1 MASPCRRLTPD
12 GAGRSIFPNY
22 LGPPLI
28 GSRPTL
34 GEGFSFLRGSDSLA
48 WMSARPQ
55 NAGIDAGLFRA
66 WYEATLDEFLRAL
79 PVSVLGQLA
88 TNGNF
93 TLVPEQKDAWLAQ
106 LGFLQANLSGITGS
120 LYLEFNIPRMGR
132 RIDAVLLSRGIVFAI
147 EFKVGEKVFDR
158 AALDQVWDYALD
170 LKNFHEASHA
180 LPIVPILVATEATK
194 SPPLVLY
201 ADDDRVY
208 RPVAV
213 HPEGFRSALEFALKT
228 IAASPMNAE
237 EWARAPYRSTPTIV
251 EAARALYAQH
261 SVEAIARCDA
271 QDLSKTSRRIEELVD
286 EANADRRKL
295 ICFVTGVPGAG
306 KTLVGLNIATHRREE
321 TKPTHAVFLSGNGPL
336 VAVLREALTRD
347 EYARRRAGGEKVR
360 KGRIGE
366 SVKAFIQ
373 NVHHFRDEALF
384 DGSHPPD
391 EHVAIFDEAQRAW
404 NLRKTASF
412 MQRRKRVAGFSQSEP
427 EFLVSCMDRHPDW
440 AVVVCLVGG
449 GQEIH
454 DGEAGIGAW
463 LEAVRSRFPHWHM
476 HISSRLTD
484 SEYAA
489 GRALDSVCGRRNS
502 HLEEDLHLAV
512 SMRSFRAEN
521 VSAFVKA
528 LLDREEQKAR
538 AELANLSNRYPIVV
552 TRNLDSARRWIRSR
566 ARGTERFGLVASS
579 RAQRLKP
586 HAIDIRVD
594 VDPVQWFLN
603 ERDDTRSSYYLEDAA
618 TEFQVQGLELD
629 WVCVTWDADLRCNS
643 SGWTYHDFRGSRWQN
658 IKNDFNRSYLKNAY
672 RVLLTRAR
680 QGMVIFIP
688 PGDSADSTRNPAYY
702 DSTFNYLAGAGIPL
716 LDPQ

>member
-1 MASPCRRLTPD
+1 MS
-12 GAGRSIFPNY
+12 
-22 LGPPLI
+22 LGPENSCL
-28 GSRPTL
+28 
-34 GEGFSFLRGSDSLA
+34 
-48 WMSARPQ
+48 
-55 NAGIDAGLFRA
+55 DAGLSRA
-66 WYEATLDEFLRAL
+66 WYGAPLTEFLNTQSA
-79 PVSVLGQLA
+79 SILGELA
-88 TNGNF
+88 TKGDF
-93 TLVPEQKDAWLAQ
+93 VLVPEQKDAWLAQ
-106 LGFLQANLSGITGS
+106 VAFLQANLSGIHGS
-120 LYLEFNIPRMGR
+120 LFLEFNIPRMGR
-132 RIDAVLLSRGIVFAI
+132 RIDAVLVSSGVVFVI
-147 EFKVGEKVFDR
+147 EFKVGERTFDR
-158 AALDQVWDYALD
+158 SALDQVWDYALD
-170 LKNFHEASHA
+170 LKNFHEGSHG
-180 LPIVPILVATEATK
+180 LPILPILVATRATE
-194 SPPLVLY
+194 SPSVVLH
-201 ADDDRVY
+201 ADEDKVY
-208 RPVAV
+208 RPVPL
-213 HPEGFRSALEFALKT
+213 HPDGFRPALDLGLQT
-228 IAASPMNAE
+228 IPASLINEE
-237 EWARAPYRSTPTIV
+237 EWARSPYRPTPTIV

-306 KTLVGLNIATHRREE
+306 KTLVGLNIATRRRGEKE
-321 TKPTHAVFLSGNGPL
+321 PTHAVFLSGNGPL

-347 EYARRRAGGEKVR
+347 EYVRRRVEGEKVR
-360 KGRIGE
+360 KDRIGE

-384 DGSHPPD
+384 DRSHPPD

-412 MQRRKRVAGFSQSEP
+412 MQRRKKVGGFSQSEP

-454 DGEAGIGAW
+454 DGEAGIEAW
-463 LEAVRSRFPHWHM
+463 LQAVNSKFPHWQM
-476 HISSRLTD
+476 YISSRLTD

-489 GRALDSVCGRRNS
+489 GKALDAVCGRTNA
-502 HLEEDLHLAV
+502 HLDDSLHLAV

-538 AELANLSNRYPIVV
+538 AELASLANRYPIVV

-579 RAQRLKP
+579 RAKRLKP

-603 ERDDTRSSYYLEDAA
+603 DRDDTRSSYYLEDAA

-629 WVCVTWDADLRCNS
+629 WTCVTWDADLRS
-643 SGWTYHDFRGSRWQN
+643 SSLGWSYHDFRGSRWQN
-658 IKNDFNRSYLKNAY
+658 INNEFNRGYLKNAY

-680 QGMVIFIP
+680 QGMVIFVP
-688 PGDSADSTRNPAYY
+688 PGHSADPTRNPAYY
-702 DSTFNYLAGAGIPL
+702 DSTFQYLIGLGLPVL
-716 LDPQ
+716 NSP